1 MIGVIIKPHR
11 GYLVHHKKAGET
23 MRRYPPNPN
32 EEDDILAQL
41 DTRIMQD
48 LIRIDED
55 DRIKDLISNA
65 ASIEEAIELI
75 EANKKEHRT
84 RLDSR

>member
-1 MIGVIIKPHR
+1 M
-11 GYLVHHKKAGET
+11 HHKKAGET